1 MAIIAL
7 FHAEVAVIIPGWWSP
22 SDGLRTSPWNGKE
35 LHASTV
41 VWPFYHANGNRNIA
55 TQEPFSDQI
64 EPTRAPKTRVFSSIC
79 WKSERQ
85 KKKKTRSNDYYF
97 PFFMFC
103 VAALDLSLRGG
114 YSSENCWY
122 KAYAPPPT
130 YQRGPLE
137 QLRKP
142 PKSRKWCHS
151 GSGERKRNRRARVG
165 SSSLSPWWWWS
176 VELLP
181 YAGEP

>member
-85 KKKKTRSNDYYF
+85 KKKKLEATIIISHF
-97 PFFMFC
+97 SCFALQLSICHC
-103 VAALDLSLRGG
+103 VADTPQKIVDTRRTRHHRRTSEDHLNN
-114 YSSENCWY
+114 SEN
-122 KAYAPPPT
+122 
-130 YQRGPLE
+130 
-137 QLRKP
+137 
-142 PKSRKWCHS
+142 H
-151 GSGERKRNRRARVG
+151 RRAASGATPDPVNESETAGRV
-165 SSSLSPWWWWS
+165 
-176 VELLP
+176 
-181 YAGEP
+181 